1 MLSSCKLQ
9 FLHPSSQS
17 NVPAGPVQS
26 SSGHVFSNVVAFP
39 SITGE
44 IDVLGKPAESTAG
57 SCAESQPVRDMSD
70 GVFRSVVNPSL
81 VEDLIENFEVH
92 LHLLRLF
99 RKKPCQ
105 FALFVH
111 QAHYNETEFALL
123 QTASG
128 VSAKIDGIIKPL
140 VAPVVA
146 PIGDV
151 RELTHPFLSWHLSFD
166 MRCIDAGCG
175 YDCWWSSYGHHRE
188 SNSRHGNRNNHR
200 VDCGRCAADGHQRSG
215 MRILHW
221 SLQRAWS

>member
-57 SCAESQPVRDMSD
+57 FCAESQPVRDMSD

-92 LHLLRLF
+92 LHLLQLF
-99 RKKPCQ
+99 RKLCQ
-105 FALFVH
+105 CALFYRLITMRQSLHCCKQHLV
-111 QAHYNETEFALL
+111 FLPKSM
-123 QTASG
+123 AS
-128 VSAKIDGIIKPL
+128 SSL
-140 VAPVVA
+140 
-146 PIGDV
+146 
-151 RELTHPFLSWHLSFD
+151 
-166 MRCIDAGCG
+166 
-175 YDCWWSSYGHHRE
+175 WWR
-188 SNSRHGNRNNHR
+188 
-200 VDCGRCAADGHQRSG
+200 
-215 MRILHW
+215 L
-221 SLQRAWS
+221 